1 MYHMI
6 IDIIFI
12 VAAII
17 AVISGWR
24 RGFIVQ
30 LCQLVALYAA
40 ILLAPDFASDLGHRF
55 TADPGIAYIAG
66 FAIIIVAAWLIIW
79 IIAPLLRKI
88 LFWDF
93 LRNIDSLLGM
103 ALAIIAFVVVT
114 SVGCSI
120 FSTANIGDVR
130 TEKVLELAASGLSE
144 DQIEEYAE
152 RLENKDHRMRDCF
165 DARYV
170 DFETLDESILFNPF
184 VSLGDALCP
193 ELEEFKE
200 EMVEWVLSIASANE
214 SR

>member
-1 MYHMI
+1 MI

-40 ILLAPDFASDLGHRF
+40 ILLAPDFASELGHRF

-114 SVGCSI
+114 SVG
-120 FSTANIGDVR
+120 
-130 TEKVLELAASGLSE
+130 
-144 DQIEEYAE
+144 
-152 RLENKDHRMRDCF
+152 
-165 DARYV
+165 
-170 DFETLDESILFNPF
+170 
-184 VSLGDALCP
+184 
-193 ELEEFKE
+193 
-200 EMVEWVLSIASANE
+200 
-214 SR
+214 